1 MKERILI
8 TGGLGFVGI
17 QLAYWLP
24 EDTELVVTDI
34 RLPSELEHEFLAS
47 SGRIPTF
54 KLLNVLE
61 LDQLVELLEAERIG
75 HVIHGAAVTNGY
87 GDDPVRQAA
96 AARLNVGGTLNILE
110 AALKVGSVSSL
121 LFLSSSGVY
130 IGQAPENGELQKEDG
145 NFPLEMLYSVS
156 KRSAEM
162 VLDYFHGVSDMRIAS
177 ARLGSVYGPFEMPTA
192 TRQGLSQ
199 MGQLVSALH
208 RGQKIKLYGGD
219 ITRDWV
225 YGKDLA
231 QAAYQMIQAAQWNY
245 PVYNFGSGKSSSL
258 QDIAGVFQEQG
269 LAVEWAAQAE
279 DADIAMTDASWRA
292 GLDISRLFADTGYT
306 PTTTIED
313 GIAELVRIEK
323 SILNK

>member
-24 EDTELVVTDI
+24 ADTEVVVTDI
-34 RLPSELEHEFLAS
+34 RPPSELEQQFLSS
-47 SGRIPTF
+47 SGRIPAF
-54 KLLNVLE
+54 RLLDVLDI
-61 LDQLVELLEAERIG
+61 DQIAELLESERVSHI
-75 HVIHGAAVTNGY
+75 IHGAAVTNGY
-87 GDDPVRQAA
+87 GDDPARQAA
-96 AARLNVGGTLNILE
+96 AARLNVGGTLNVLE
-110 AALKVGSVSSL
+110 AALKLGTVSAL

-130 IGQAPENGELQKEDG
+130 IGQVPENGGLQREEG

-162 VLDYFHGVSDMRIAS
+162 VLDYFHGVSEMRIAS

-199 MGQLVSALH
+199 MGQLVRAQH
-208 RGQKIKLYGGD
+208 QGQKIRLYGPE

-225 YGKDLA
+225 FGKDLA
-231 QAAYQMIQAAQWNY
+231 LAAYRLLQVPRWNY
-245 PVYNFGSGKSSSL
+245 PVYNFGSGTSVSFR
-258 QDIAGVFQEQG
+258 DIADCFQDQG
-269 LAVEWAAQAE
+269 LAVEWAARPE
-279 DADIAMTDASWRA
+279 EADVVMTDASWRA
-292 GLDISRLFADTGYT
+292 GLDMSRLLADTGFT
-306 PTTTIED
+306 PKTTIAD
-313 GIAELVRIEK
+313 GITDLMRIEK

>member
-24 EDTELVVTDI
+24 GDMEILVTDI
-34 RLPSELEHEFLAS
+34 RPPSELEQEFLS
-47 SGRIPTF
+47 SCGRVPAF
-54 KLLNVLE
+54 KRLDVL
-61 LDQLVELLEAERIG
+61 DMNQLVELLETERVNHI
-75 HVIHGAAVTNGY
+75 VHGAAVTNGY
-87 GDDPVRQAA
+87 GDDPARQAA
-96 AARLNVGGTLNILE
+96 AARLNVCGTLNVLE
-110 AALKVGSVSSL
+110 AAQKVGSVSAL

-156 KRSAEM
+156 KKSAEM
-162 VLDYFHGVSDMRIAS
+162 VLEYFHGVSEMRIAS

-199 MGQLVSALH
+199 MGQLARALH
-208 RGQKIKLYGGD
+208 QGRVIKLYGGE

-225 YGKDLA
+225 FGRDLA
-231 QAAYQMIQAAQWNY
+231 QSVYHLLQVPNWNY
-245 PVYNFGSGKSSSL
+245 PVYNFGSGFSVSF
-258 QDIAGVFQEQG
+258 QDIAGAFQDQG
-269 LAVEWAAQAE
+269 LAVEWAARAE
-279 DADIAMTDASWRA
+279 EADVAMTAASWRA
-292 GLDISRLFADTGYT
+292 GLDMSRLFADTGYIPKT
-306 PTTTIED
+306 AVAE
-313 GIAELVRIEK
+313 GIAELIRVET